1 MNIIQSICTQSDCYR
16 EGKAID
22 VKGLMIH
29 SVGCPQPKAQPF
41 INNWNKAGAS
51 ACVHAIVEP
60 DGDVYQLLPWN
71 HRGWHG
77 GGSSNNTHIGVEMT
91 EPDTIKYV
99 GGATWKE
106 TGDGTNTKAHVL
118 ATYKHAVELF
128 AYLCKMFS
136 LDPLADGVIVSHSEG
151 HKRGIASNHGDVE
164 HLWSK
169 FGLSMTQFR
178 KDIKEAMVTDDTSGL
193 TKIMGSSVATVEQ
206 MTAYIKAKNPTV
218 AQSVID
224 MLPYYISEGKAEGV
238 RGDIAFA
245 QSCLETG
252 NFKFENTAVTLAQN
266 NFCGMGVTSKGKTGN
281 SFDTPQLGIR
291 AQIQHLKAYA
301 STEALVNACIDPRY
315 RYVTKGSAEYVEW
328 LGQKENPN
336 GKGWATGKGYGDKI
350 IRILNALIDT
360 TVTKSEDKKEVWY
373 RVRKTWKDAATQ
385 KGAFHNLEYAKKCA
399 DENKGYSVFDES
411 GRVLYSNKEFEPYLV
426 KVSLKDLNI
435 RKGPGTNYARTQ
447 FIPVGVY
454 TIVEEADG
462 KGATKW
468 GRLKSGAGWIS
479 LDYVTKC

>member
-373 RVRKTWKDAATQ
+373 RVRKTWKDATTQ